1 MLPPDLHIEG
11 HHLKNEFCTSRSSAV
26 LLVPALDRAVALSRL
41 PGTVYP
47 TLTKL
52 SITLHIAHGTGTTW
66 LQ

>member
-1 MLPPDLHIEG
+1 MSLQRPKLV
-11 HHLKNEFCTSRSSAV
+11 LQS
-26 LLVPALDRAVALSRL
+26 LLVPALDRAVALSL